1 MKAAMNNGGDHSI
14 IPVLPSGISIL
25 PDGPDNRR
33 LQASSSNS
41 SSMGSPGNTGG
52 GSLLTVVFEISI
64 GNSPS
69 PHMDPYNATTVNHI
83 VCNAVQQIK
92 AALHCLDV

>member
-1 MKAAMNNGGDHSI
+1 MNNGGDHSI

-33 LQASSSNS
+33 LQASSS
-41 SSMGSPGNTGG
+41 NTGG